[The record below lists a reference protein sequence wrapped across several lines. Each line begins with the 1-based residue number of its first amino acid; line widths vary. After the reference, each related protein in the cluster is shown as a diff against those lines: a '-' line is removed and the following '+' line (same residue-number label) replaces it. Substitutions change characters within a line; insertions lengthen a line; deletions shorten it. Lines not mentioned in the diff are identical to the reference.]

1 MNVDR
6 DLAAI
11 QSSVSASIPDFQ
23 LVVLCGS
30 YGRGD
35 GALVPGPGGMMPYN
49 DYDLVIVSDAI
60 PPRRKQVA
68 LLSALQQS
76 CSLKTTDIKYYRT
89 RNLRRLRPT
98 VFNFDLKYGSS
109 FLAGNRSL
117 LVQIPEFASADI
129 PLREVL
135 VLFLTRLWTLL
146 GCATENHFQSGVE
159 GPEARHFRY
168 QLAKAVFAASD
179 ALLIDAR
186 QYTCRYADRVHR
198 VSRLGQGII
207 PPPMLAWALDSK
219 RMPSA
224 DPLTPNEMWSLYDD
238 VAAIFL
244 KCMREVLSRYFVGCT
259 KESLSLAEH
268 YRRHPGTLLRRALYP
283 IRHGHSFE
291 NTFNLNMAQIH
302 LAEAYTGGRRIDRSE
317 LSKAVARLNRVRPEL
332 GAPESWHAAR
342 EIAAQL
348 RLQN

>member
-1 MNVDR
+1 MNVNP

-11 QSSVSASIPDFQ
+11 ESSVAASIPDFQ
-23 LVVLCGS
+23 LLVLCGS
-30 YGRGD
+30 YGRGE
-35 GALVPGPGGMMPYN
+35 GALVPGPGGMIPYN

-76 CSLKTTDIKYYRT
+76 CSLKTIDIVYYRT

-109 FLAGNRSL
+109 FLAGNRL
-117 LVQIPEFASADI
+117 LLEQVPAFASADI

-146 GCATENHFQSGVE
+146 GCAAENHFQTGVK
-159 GPEARHFRY
+159 GSEARHFRY
-168 QLAKAVFAASD
+168 QLAKAVFAAAD

-186 QYTCRYADRVHR
+186 QYTCRYADRAHR
-198 VSRLGQGII
+198 VSRLDQDII
-207 PPPMLAWALDSK
+207 PPAMLAWALDSK

-224 DPLTPNEMWSLYDD
+224 DPLTPSEMWSLYDD
-238 VAAIFL
+238 VATIFL
-244 KCMREVLSRYFVGCT
+244 KCMRRVLSRYFVRCT
-259 KESLSLAEH
+259 EESLSLATH
-268 YRRHPGTLLRRALYP
+268 YRRQPGTLLRRMLYP
-283 IRHGHSFE
+283 IKHGHSFE

-317 LSKAVARLNRVRPEL
+317 LSKAVNRLNRVRPGL
-332 GAPESWHAAR
+332 GALESWHAAR
-342 EIAAQL
+342 VVAARL
-348 RLQN
+348 RLEN